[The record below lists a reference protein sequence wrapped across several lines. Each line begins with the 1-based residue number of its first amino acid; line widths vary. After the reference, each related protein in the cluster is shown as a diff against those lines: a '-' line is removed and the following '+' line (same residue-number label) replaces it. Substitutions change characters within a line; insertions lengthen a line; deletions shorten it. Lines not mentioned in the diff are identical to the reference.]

1 MSFQLLRFLPK
12 EKYVSEV
19 NTLLCHILEVKNLP
33 DFITHDNK
41 QRFLAPRS
49 RRSLPG
55 LRYPAIRSVDVELAD
70 TVATS
75 KRGLRKHLENAQ
87 LLFLAALP

>member
-55 LRYPAIRSVDVELAD
+55 LR
-70 TVATS
+70 
-75 KRGLRKHLENAQ
+75 
-87 LLFLAALP
+87 